1 MSGIAPVLPSEGPGS
16 PALVV
21 VISQFP
27 DPNETFIVREI
38 TELRRRGLAVIILS
52 LRPPPPRILDPEARA
67 LLPLV
72 VYPPGGVAAV
82 LREAWRTVRR
92 APRAALRAIAAGL
105 SDVAAALPTP
115 VLAGKQAALL
125 PLALAYGGR
134 LPAARCRLHAQFA
147 NVPTAVVRVLAALR
161 GGTYSFTAHAWD
173 IFVPENR
180 RLLPARIAG
189 ADLVVTCT
197 AYNRTVLTSL
207 APSPADADKVVLCHH
222 GLDLSAYTPGGV
234 RAADLIVGGMSLV
247 EQKGLTH
254 LVAACARLRDR
265 GLRVRC
271 VLIGEGPERPRLEAQ
286 IRSLGLAAQVR
297 LTGQVPHSEVVR
309 WLRDAAVFAHPSIAE
324 RRGAMDGIPNAIL
337 EALALETPV
346 VGTRLSGIPEV
357 VLPEQTGLLVEPGD
371 EEGLATALARLLAD
385 PPLGRRLGAA
395 GRALVLERF
404 DLRRNVEPLAAL
416 LAAPNAG
423 EAPVTRA
430 PAAAS

>member
-1 MSGIAPVLPSEGPGS
+1 MSGIAPVPSEDRAP
-16 PALVV
+16 PALVI

-38 TELRRRGLAVIILS
+38 TELRRRGLAVTILS

-72 VYPPGGVAAV
+72 VYPPRRAWSV
-82 LREAWRTVRR
+82 LGEAWRTIRK
-92 APRAALRAIAAGL
+92 APRAALRAIAVGL
-105 SDVAAALPTP
+105 ADVAAALPTP
-115 VLAGKQAALL
+115 VLAAKQAVLL

-134 LPAARCRLHAQFA
+134 LPAGRCRLHAQFA

-197 AYNRTVLTSL
+197 AYNRTLLASL
-207 APSPADADKVVLCHH
+207 APSPADAAKVVLCHH
-222 GLDLSAYTPGGV
+222 GLDLPGYEPG
-234 RAADLIVGGMSLV
+234 RARAPDLIVGGASLV

-254 LVAACARLRDR
+254 LVTACARLRDR
-265 GLRVRC
+265 GLQVRC

-286 IRSLGLAAQVR
+286 IRTLGLGAQVR
-297 LTGQVPHSEVVR
+297 LTGQVPHGEVVR
-309 WLRDAAVFAHPSIAE
+309 YLREAAVFAHPSIAE
-324 RRGAMDGIPNAIL
+324 RRGAMDGIPNTIL
-337 EALALETPV
+337 EALAVEAPV

-371 EEGLATALARLLAD
+371 EEGLAVALARLLAD
-385 PPLGRRLGAA
+385 PALGRRLGAA

-416 LAAPNAG
+416 LAPPNTAAERRYAG
-423 EAPVTRA
+423 IC
-430 PAAAS
+430 